1 MQIVVHAEVTSPF
14 SGKQMTT
21 NVFHYTYESPEYVQP
36 VMPSTYNGMS
46 VTNINGSS
54 PLLEPAWNLLAG
66 VNVCFAAHAENLQ
79 RRAGTSLLN
88 ARL

>member
-36 VMPSTYNGMS
+36 VMPSTYHGMS
-46 VTNINGSS
+46 VTNINA
-54 PLLEPAWNLLAG
+54 L
-66 VNVCFAAHAENLQ
+66 
-79 RRAGTSLLN
+79 SLL
-88 ARL
+88 